1 MIKLNTTQPACR
13 NLAGFSRGSDGETM
27 NQKQI
32 KAGKYTL
39 SYDQR
44 VLVMGILNV
53 TPDSFSDGGKY
64 NSVDR
69 AVMRA
74 QQLMEEGADII
85 DIGGESTRPG
95 FEPVSADEEMERTIP
110 VIEAL
115 VKEID
120 CPLSIDTYKSEVA
133 KAAIQAG
140 ATMIN
145 DIWGAKKDPHMAKV
159 AADFQVPIILMHNR
173 FNPHYHDFEKEIKE
187 DLLASI
193 DIALQ
198 HGVLKENIILDPGI
212 GFAKDLAQ
220 NLTAM
225 RMLDQIVALGYPVL
239 LGTSRKS
246 MIGKVLDLPIDQR
259 LEGTAATV
267 AFGITKGCHM
277 IRVHDVKEM
286 VRVVRMIEAMMY
298 GIHS

>member
-1 MIKLNTTQPACR
+1 
-13 NLAGFSRGSDGETM
+13 
-27 NQKQI
+27 
-32 KAGKYTL
+32 
-39 SYDQR
+39 
-44 VLVMGILNV
+44 
-53 TPDSFSDGGKY
+53 
-64 NSVDR
+64 
-69 AVMRA
+69 
-74 QQLMEEGADII
+74 
-85 DIGGESTRPG
+85 
-95 FEPVSADEEMERTIP
+95 
-110 VIEAL
+110 
-115 VKEID
+115 
-120 CPLSIDTYKSEVA
+120 
-133 KAAIQAG
+133 
-140 ATMIN
+140 
-145 DIWGAKKDPHMAKV
+145 MAKV

-173 FNPHYHDFEKEIKE
+173 FNPHYHDFEKDIKE

-277 IRVHDVKEM
+277 IRVHDVKEDGSSRSHDRGHD
-286 VRVVRMIEAMMY
+286 VRNPFLGGCLLDKIHIEGMTFY
-298 GIHS
+298 GTHGVLPEENRLGQRFLIDLELGLDLQQAAIRDV